1 MSFVAIL
8 IALLLEQARPVTYG
22 NVIHMGAQA
31 WVDWCGRSF
40 DAGKSQHAWLAW
52 CFAVLVP
59 ALLGLLVYWL
69 LASLAGW
76 PFGVL
81 WSIIVLYFTLGF
93 RQFSHHFT
101 EIRDALEAGDE
112 VRARQLLA
120 HWRRV
125 DANGLPNSEIV
136 RQVVEHSV
144 ISAHRH
150 VFGVLAWFS
159 VLAALGMGPVG
170 AIVYRMSEFVPRFW
184 THRNAATNGSPVSG
198 ALLDVARQVWHVVD
212 WLPARI
218 TAIGFAVV
226 GSFEDAIDRWRGYE
240 RGTVVNNDGVI
251 LASTAGA
258 INLQLGR
265 LQDEMPA
272 GMRTAGD
279 AETILT
285 GSGSQ
290 GQQPEV
296 GHLRIV
302 VGLVWRSVVM
312 WMILLALLS
321 LARLIG

>member
-22 NVIHMGAQA
+22 NAIHVGAQA
-31 WVDWCGRSF
+31 WVDWCGRNF
-40 DAGKSQHAWLAW
+40 DVGKTQHAWLAW

-69 LASLAGW
+69 LARLAGW

-81 WSIIVLYFTLGF
+81 WSIVVLYFTLGF

-112 VRARQLLA
+112 TRARQLLA

-144 ISAHRH
+144 VSAHRH

-170 AIVYRMSEFVPRFW
+170 AIVYRMSEFVPRYW
-184 THRNAATNGSPVSG
+184 MNRNGAASGLPVSG
-198 ALLDVARQVWHVVD
+198 ALQDVAQQVWHVID

-226 GSFEDAIDRWRGYE
+226 GSFEDAIDSWRGYE
-240 RGTVVNNDGVI
+240 RGAVVNNDGVI

-258 INLQLGR
+258 IDLQLGR
-265 LQDEMPA
+265 PQNEMPA
-272 GMRTAGD
+272 GIRTAGD
-279 AETILT
+279 AEALLI
-285 GSGSQ
+285 GSRSE
-290 GQQPEV
+290 GQKPEV